1 MKRLVMIV
9 LALLIAIPL
18 FGRGARHTGK
28 SVAKMPP
35 KKLPVKDE
43 PAYINTFGADHRF
56 GPITHHSGN
65 SGRDSEWFATLLD
78 SSLNGYGL
86 IIQLLILCHMLLM
99 KVIWLFTDSFR
110 V

>member
-1 MKRLVMIV
+1 MKRSVMIV

-43 PAYINTFGADHRF
+43 PAYINTFPEQH
-56 GPITHHSGN
+56 P
-65 SGRDSEWFATLLD
+65 
-78 SSLNGYGL
+78 
-86 IIQLLILCHMLLM
+86 
-99 KVIWLFTDSFR
+99 
-110 V
+110 